1 MGGGGIRA
9 YLIPERGELY
19 SAERFYPINSQRLQQ
34 AALSAIAA
42 LSLWN
47 NDIRREVAENHP
59 LITIIRASLSHPHT
73 GVRFAACQCVRALS
87 RLVAVVRTSLV
98 DSGLGMKVYGV
109 FLNKTEDRRVMFAA
123 SSVICNLVNDFSPLR
138 PVSGSSGSSF
148 SRSLIP
154 TGYVRTRSNRTAGR
168 PHEV

>member
-1 MGGGGIRA
+1 MG
-9 YLIPERGELY
+9 
-19 SAERFYPINSQRLQQ
+19 LQQ

-47 NDIRREVAENHP
+47 NDIRREVAENYS
-59 LITIIRASLSHPHT
+59 LIAVIRVSLSHPHT

-87 RLVAVVRTSLV
+87 RLVAVVRTGLV

-109 FLNKTEDRRVMFAA
+109 FLNEDEDRRVMFAA

-138 PVSGSSGSSF
+138 PVGGPPDSSLWVLTS
-148 SRSLIP
+148 SRSC
-154 TGYVRTRSNRTAGR
+154 SNKA
-168 PHEV
+168 

>member
-1 MGGGGIRA
+1 MYCIAFAIGSLEFR
-9 YLIPERGELY
+9 
-19 SAERFYPINSQRLQQ
+19 Q

-47 NDIRREVAENHP
+47 NDIRREVAENYS
-59 LITIIRASLSHPHT
+59 LIAIIRASLSHPHT

-109 FLNKTEDRRVMFAA
+109 FLNEGEDRRVMFAA

-138 PVSGSSGSSF
+138 PVSNPSILHF
-148 SRSLIP
+148 
-154 TGYVRTRSNRTAGR
+154 TSNSTWAGDARARPDFTAR
-168 PHEV
+168 